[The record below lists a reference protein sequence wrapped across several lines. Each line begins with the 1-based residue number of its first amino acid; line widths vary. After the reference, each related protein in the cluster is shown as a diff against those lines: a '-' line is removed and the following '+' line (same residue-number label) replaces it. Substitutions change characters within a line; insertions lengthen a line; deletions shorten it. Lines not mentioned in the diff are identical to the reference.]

1 MWQLS
6 WMLGLLPSWFWTL
19 ILICGVLGI
28 LASWVLKFVPFV
40 STYRLPIQ
48 VISIIALLAG
58 VYFEGFNANEEKW
71 QAKVKELEA
80 KIAKAEAD
88 SKVENVIIQEKV
100 VYKDRIIREK
110 GKTQIEYIDRI
121 VKGDTEFITKDMSE
135 AERATF
141 KKKQEEL
148 EYALKMCPVPRII
161 VEEHNKAA
169 INLLNEAAKGEKK

>member
-6 WMLGLLPSWFWTL
+6 WMLGLLPNWFWTL
-19 ILICGVLGI
+19 VLILGVLGI
-28 LASWVLKFVPFV
+28 IASWVLKFVPFV

-48 VISIIALLAG
+48 VASIIALLVG
-58 VYFEGFNANEEKW
+58 VYFEGFNSNEEKW

-80 KIAKAEAD
+80 KVAKAEAA
-88 SKVENVIIQEKV
+88 SKTENVVIQEKI
-100 VYKDRIIREK
+100 VYKDKIIREK
-110 GKTQIEYIDRI
+110 GKKQIEYIDRI
-121 VKGDTEFITKDMSE
+121 IKGDTEFITKDMSE
-135 AERATF
+135 AERAEF

-169 INLLNEAAKGEKK
+169 VNLLNEAAKGEKK

>member
-19 ILICGVLGI
+19 VLICGVLGI

-48 VISIIALLAG
+48 VGSILALLVG
-58 VYFEGFNANEEKW
+58 VYFQGFNSNEEKW

-80 KIAKAEAD
+80 KIAVAEAA
-88 SKVENVIIQEKV
+88 SKTENVIIKEKV

-110 GKTQIEYIDRI
+110 GKQQIEYIDRI

-135 AERATF
+135 SERAAF

-148 EYALKMCPVPRII
+148 EYAIKMCPVPRII